1 MLLVGFIVGLSAG
14 LVLRARPVG
23 TPAHRR
29 LVSVTN
35 ERRGHALGAVMCDA
49 TWEAAPDAGAWE
61 EAEMPSFDYES
72 VLLDDRD
79 WHDTTAAIESVR
91 QCLRKTKK
99 VLPLLKQIASRDFFS
114 YYAINLITPCMYFPD
129 YLDTCE
135 IDRCEV
141 DPVRD
146 RDVPSKLLDRDL
158 HEYGFTIDGD
168 PNPKLALTL
177 RLSRPPLT
185 PTLTLGPKAHPLRFS
200 PQAGAGRTCRR
211 TSPNTSTCAQPLV
224 ATPGTTARACG
235 ASSTPRSASPSDSK
249 SRAARGSG
257 KLVC

>member
-1 MLLVGFIVGLSAG
+1 MLLVGLVVGLSAG
-14 LVLRARPVG
+14 LVLRARPVV
-23 TPAHRR
+23 TPAHSRR
-29 LVSVTN
+29 QVSADV
-35 ERRGHALGAVMCDA
+35 RRGHALGAVMCDA

-114 YYAINLITPCMYFPD
+114 YYSINLITPCMYFPD

-135 IDRCEV
+135 IDRCSV

-146 RDVPSKLLDRDL
+146 RDVPPRLLDRDL
-158 HEYGFTIDGD
+158 QEYGFTIDGD

-185 PTLTLGPKAHPLRFS
+185 PTLTLGPKPAL
-200 PQAGAGRTCRR
+200 
-211 TSPNTSTCAQPLV
+211 
-224 ATPGTTARACG
+224 
-235 ASSTPRSASPSDSK
+235 SASGRRLVSEGHAVGLHRILRPAH
-249 SRAARGSG
+249 SR
-257 KLVC
+257 

>member
-1 MLLVGFIVGLSAG
+1 MLLVGLVVGLSAG
-14 LVLRARPVG
+14 LVFRARPVV
-23 TPAHRR
+23 TPAHSRR
-29 LVSVTN
+29 QVSV
-35 ERRGHALGAVMCDA
+35 RRGHALGAVMCDA

-114 YYAINLITPCMYFPD
+114 YYSINLITPCMYFPD

-135 IDRCEV
+135 IDRCSV

-146 RDVPSKLLDRDL
+146 RDVPPRLLDRDL
-158 HEYGFTIDGD
+158 QEYGFTIDGD

-185 PTLTLGPKAHPLRFS
+185 PTLTLGPKPAL
-200 PQAGAGRTCRR
+200 
-211 TSPNTSTCAQPLV
+211 
-224 ATPGTTARACG
+224 
-235 ASSTPRSASPSDSK
+235 SASGRRLVSEGHAVGLHRILRPAH
-249 SRAARGSG
+249 SR
-257 KLVC
+257 